1 MSTLSACPWREL
13 KVTGLLELLTIETL
27 EHDTKE
33 KTKNKIIKNFGI
45 VTSKFYSTFF
55 YDRRYLELS
64 LEKHLVDPKR
74 HLSFESPKRA
84 LKIFDKS
91 VTII

>member
-45 VTSKFYSTFF
+45 VTS
-55 YDRRYLELS
+55 
-64 LEKHLVDPKR
+64 
-74 HLSFESPKRA
+74 
-84 LKIFDKS
+84 
-91 VTII
+91 